1 MAKIPTMDRDTKKVK
16 VKYAFEQNYELQQC
30 SANSLKN
37 AKVAKLQLM
46 GQGKQS
52 VKG

>member
-37 AKVAKLQLM
+37 VKLQLM